1 MRLPVIGYR
10 CFSKILR
17 SLGWEERRR
26 RGSHVIFRKD
36 DRMVVVPDYKE
47 YSRGLLIKLMA
58 QAGITR
64 DELFSLYE
72 ELC

>member
-1 MRLPVIGYR
+1 MKLPIIDYK
-10 CFSKILR
+10 CFRKILR

-26 RGSHVIFRKD
+26 RGSHVIFR
-36 DRMVVVPDYKE
+36 RGSEIVVVPDYRE

-64 DELFSLYE
+64 DELLSLYE